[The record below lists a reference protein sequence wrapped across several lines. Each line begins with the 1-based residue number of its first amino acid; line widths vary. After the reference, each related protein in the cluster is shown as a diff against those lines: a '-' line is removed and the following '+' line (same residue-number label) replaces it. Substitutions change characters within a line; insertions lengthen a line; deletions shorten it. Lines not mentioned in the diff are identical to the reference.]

1 MSPVWQWATW
11 RVCCLLLMEGPHSDG
26 QSPRAAAGSVCY
38 WSQLLGWW
46 RWGSWSAECSAALSG
61 VHRLSWP
68 FCCRLFDEED
78 AEAIE
83 EDLDALRNLF
93 FADGEGLPNG
103 EINSLCQP
111 VQDLI
116 TVLQLQT
123 AILIQNFKDV
133 STAWGCL
140 NWLPA
145 LEICDRGV

>member
-1 MSPVWQWATW
+1 MLRATA
-11 RVCCLLLMEGPHSDG
+11 RPGIHCP
-26 QSPRAAAGSVCY
+26 
-38 WSQLLGWW
+38 
-46 RWGSWSAECSAALSG
+46 SWD
-61 VHRLSWP
+61 R
-68 FCCRLFDEED
+68 CRLFDEED

-103 EINSLCQP
+103 EISSLCQP

-133 STAWGCL
+133 STAWRCPK
-140 NWLPA
+140 WLPV
-145 LEICDRGV
+145 LEPCDKGV

>member
-1 MSPVWQWATW
+1 M
-11 RVCCLLLMEGPHSDG
+11 LLVSIGGWTTPRSLERLMI
-26 QSPRAAAGSVCY
+26 
-38 WSQLLGWW
+38 
-46 RWGSWSAECSAALSG
+46 ALSG
-61 VHRLSWP
+61 THRLSC

-93 FADGEGLPNG
+93 FAEGEGLPNG
-103 EINSLCQP
+103 EITSLCQP

-133 STAWGCL
+133 SAVWGFL
-140 NWLPA
+140 
-145 LEICDRGV
+145 I

>member
-1 MSPVWQWATW
+1 MLARPDWHPPPLPA
-11 RVCCLLLMEGPHSDG
+11 
-26 QSPRAAAGSVCY
+26 
-38 WSQLLGWW
+38 
-46 RWGSWSAECSAALSG
+46 
-61 VHRLSWP
+61 

-133 STAWGCL
+133 STAWGCR

-145 LEICDRGV
+145 LDTCDRGV